1 MKCAHTQGC
10 SRACVHVSMSACVC
24 WRPARAHQ
32 RIAARRLGLTFS
44 PRSHFEKSC
53 TGRLSPTY
61 LNALSFP
68 VTTSASTA
76 ASTAAWTLLVHRDV
90 VRANQWYSRVLLV
103 SAEAESEARNGCSNV
118 GKVHPGVGAVPA
130 QGKARQVWKRDGC
143 QRKLCRTYGNIV
155 SPPTLTSERY
165 ENIVMN
171 RLMPRWY
178 LSPPNPQCANQTCT
192 YATLST

>member
-1 MKCAHTQGC
+1 LSRCARRCGELLVRACKAQRMKCAHTQGC

-68 VTTSASTA
+68 VTTPHRQRHRQRHGHYWCTELSCERISGTLEYYWLVLRPKVRPVMA
-76 ASTAAWTLLVHRDV
+76 APTLAKCTR
-90 VRANQWYSRVLLV
+90 
-103 SAEAESEARNGCSNV
+103 ESGQCRR
-118 GKVHPGVGAVPA
+118 
-130 QGKARQVWKRDGC
+130 KARQGKCGSAMAVNGNCAAHTGISFRR
-143 QRKLCRTYGNIV
+143 QR
-155 SPPTLTSERY
+155 
-165 ENIVMN
+165 
-171 RLMPRWY
+171 
-178 LSPPNPQCANQTCT
+178 
-192 YATLST
+192 

>member
-1 MKCAHTQGC
+1 MRACKAQRMKCAHTQGC
-10 SRACVHVSMSACVC
+10 SRACVHASMSACVC

-68 VTTSASTA
+68 VTTSTA
-76 ASTAAWTLLVHRDV
+76 ASTAAWTLLVHRAV

-103 SAEAESEARNGCSNV
+103 SAEAESEPVMAAPTLAKCTRESGQCRRKAR
-118 GKVHPGVGAVPA
+118 
-130 QGKARQVWKRDGC
+130 QGKASV
-143 QRKLCRTYGNIV
+143 
-155 SPPTLTSERY
+155 EA
-165 ENIVMN
+165 
-171 RLMPRWY
+171 RW
-178 LSPPNPQCANQTCT
+178 LSMETVPHIREYRFAANVDVREV
-192 YATLST
+192 